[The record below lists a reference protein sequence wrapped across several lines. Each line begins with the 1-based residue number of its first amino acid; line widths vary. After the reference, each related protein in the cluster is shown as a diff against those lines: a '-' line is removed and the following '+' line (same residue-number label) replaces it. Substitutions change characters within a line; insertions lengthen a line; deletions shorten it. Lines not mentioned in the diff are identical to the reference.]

1 MTTLSRRS
9 TVSASKIQVMLSM
22 SKDEEATLA
31 IPAEVIQ
38 LLGRTGVTG
47 EITQVRVKILDGRDR
62 GRVLTRNVKGPVR
75 EGDILILRETE
86 REARKMRRR

>member
-1 MTTLSRRS
+1 
-9 TVSASKIQVMLSM
+9 M
-22 SKDEEATLA
+22 SKTSDDSDRTPAV
-31 IPAEVIQ
+31 PAEVIQ

-75 EGDILILRETE
+75 EGDILSLGETE